1 MASSTTMPS
10 APPSPIASTPT
21 RVDDYYSADEQP
33 YVDKDGVTRFP
44 TPEPA
49 VPASALPP
57 NVAPGMLD
65 IGPPPDGGRDAW
77 LVVLGCFLHLFCIFG
92 FITSYGQLVP
102 YYITHQLE
110 GYSRSTVLWGGT
122 VQTLMVFGVSVFMG
136 RYFDVHG
143 ARTLIISGTVLA
155 TIALIGLAFSKE
167 FYQIFLSNAAFGLA
181 GGIVYSPA
189 TAVAGHWFLK
199 RRAEA
204 VGFIV
209 AGSGL
214 GGVMYP
220 IMLKEMLEKLS
231 FRDTI
236 LIIMG
241 FNLVLM
247 LPACF
252 WMKARLPPRAPPPL
266 SALKKPWRES
276 RYVFLCLGTA
286 CYAMNIMSP
295 YFNAGIL
302 AQGNKT
308 SPEIVAYAV
317 AILQAGSFVGRIAAG
332 RLADRYGV
340 WLVFGAIPFATSVT
354 LFAFWVGPVGT
365 APTIIGLVLYGAFS
379 GGWFTLAAAA
389 TAAISPM
396 EEIGSRIGMMW
407 NGIALPMLIGPVV
420 TGRLIEIGDNTFKYA
435 GIWVGCTMF
444 LAGLLSIGPLAVGF
458 LQRRGG
464 KDMQGDHVEAVST
477 TDAETA
483 PESKT
488 PGASSCG
495 KKQGQ
500 S

>member
-1 MASSTTMPS
+1 MATS
-10 APPSPIASTPT
+10 APSVTPSPIASTPT
-21 RVDDYYSADEQP
+21 RVDEDYNSADEKP
-33 YVDKDGVTRFP
+33 YIGKDGVTCFV
-44 TPEPA
+44 TPEPD
-49 VPASALPP
+49 VWASAQTSEAASG
-57 NVAPGMLD
+57 VLD

-102 YYITHQLE
+102 YYLTHQLSE
-110 GYSRSTVLWGGT
+110 YSRSTVLWGGT
-122 VQTLMVFGVSVFMG
+122 IQTFMVFGVSVFMG

-143 ARTLIISGTVLA
+143 AKTLVISGTALA
-155 TIALIGLAFSKE
+155 TVALLGLAFSKE
-167 FYQIFLSNAAFGLA
+167 FYQIFLANAAFGLS

-214 GGVMYP
+214 GGVIYP
-220 IMLKEMLEKLS
+220 IMLKEMLQRLS

-241 FNLVLM
+241 FNFVLM

-252 WMKARLPPRAPPPL
+252 WMKARLPPRTPPPL
-266 SALKKPWRES
+266 SSLKKPWQES
-276 RYVFLCLGTA
+276 SFVFLCLGTS

-295 YFNAGIL
+295 YFNASIL

-308 SPEIVAYAV
+308 SPAIVSYAV

-340 WLVFGAIPFATSVT
+340 WIVFGAIPFATSIT

-365 APTIIGLVLYGAFS
+365 APTIIGLILYGAFS

-389 TAAISPM
+389 TAAISPI
-396 EEIGSRIGMMW
+396 EEIGTRIGMMW

-420 TGRLIEIGDNTFKYA
+420 TGKLIEIGDNKFTYA

-444 LAGLLSIGPLAVGF
+444 LAGILSIGPLVVDY
-458 LQRRGG
+458 LQRRASRV
-464 KDMQGDHVEAVST
+464 KQDHVEAAV
-477 TDAETA
+477 AA
-483 PESKT
+483 P
-488 PGASSCG
+488 A
-495 KKQGQ
+495 
-500 S
+500 